1 MKNSLELTDEKAQLK
16 KRATEM
22 IETCKMEIRDFNQS
36 ESEEFASIKTK
47 IEEINEELRSIEKA
61 LSEPEETNTK
71 ENIKSN
77 KETMTE
83 FRLLKAIND
92 IANNRNLDE
101 VSSAVV
107 ANGTEEMR
115 KAGLSYSGQI
125 QLPVAELRDI
135 TVASEGED
143 VVATNL
149 YDILEPLRAKNV
161 LVKAGAKFITGLV
174 GDVQIPTMHAGQCT
188 WEGETASAKESGQT
202 FSSIKLQPKRLTAY
216 LDLSKQFL
224 VQDSKDAEAL
234 LRQDL
239 INAINSKL
247 ESTILGSA
255 AGSATQPE
263 GIFYT
268 ATPES
273 VTTIS
278 DFKGIADLEAKIED
292 ANVIGECTYVM
303 SNKAKAAFRVMPKST
318 KSTQL
323 VMESGEI
330 DGTPVYNTSNVEG
343 TNVAYGE
350 WSSLVLGQWGS
361 IDVLCDPYSL
371 AKEGKVRLV
380 INAFFDAKV
389 VREGAIVTAKV

>member
-149 YDILEPLRAKNV
+149 YDILEPLRAKNI
-161 LVKAGAKFITGLV
+161 LFKAGAKLITGLV
-174 GDVQIPTMHAGQCT
+174 GDIQIPTMHAGQCT
-188 WEGETASAKESGQT
+188 WEGETTSAKESGQT
-202 FSSIKLQPKRLTAY
+202 FSSIKLQPHRLSCY
-216 LDLSKQFL
+216 LDLSRQFL

-239 INAINSKL
+239 INCINSKI
-247 ESTILGSA
+247 ESTLLGSV
-255 AGSATQPE
+255 AGSTTQPE

-268 ATPES
+268 ANPES

-278 DFKGIADLEAKIED
+278 DFKGVADLEAKIED

-303 SNKAKAAFRVMPKST
+303 SNKAKAAFRVMSKSS

-343 TNVAYGE
+343 TNVAYGD
-350 WSSLVLGQWGS
+350 WSALVVGQWGS
-361 IDVLCDPYSL
+361 TDITVDPFSL

-380 INAFFDAKV
+380 VNAYFDAKV